1 MATVNPTVTNRDDV
15 VEIVWVLTSTDRD
28 GFSAEWYRWADQT
41 WVATGTWGGATLT
54 VEGSADG
61 TTWVPLSNAA
71 GGTAATA
78 TANKAMTVI
87 ELPRFVRPNLTTAGS
102 GATVTVTLLARR
114 QTPLRT

>member
-54 VEGSADG
+54 LEGSADA

-71 GGTAATA
+71 GGAAATA
-78 TANKAMTVI
+78 TANKAITVV
-87 ELPRFVRPNLTTAGS
+87 ELPRYIRPNLTVAGS